1 MPAPL
6 RLAFVGQRVYF
17 GSCVIEDPLPG
28 VEPAFFDVLPDRP
41 AGPLLAALE
50 DFGPDAVVVFRPEIL
65 ERGAMREIDAL
76 TLGFLTEPLP
86 RSDNGVVHEDL
97 ATRLEYLRG
106 ADPLGFDRIVSFDP
120 HIVGAAGNAGLD
132 VWRSL
137 PIPVSD
143 RLYGEVRPARERP
156 QFFFIGRS
164 TPHREAFLGP
174 IKHAFDVVRVAH
186 GLTDA
191 KLREFMEESDVGIN
205 LHNEPYPSFEN
216 RVCMLLASGALVLT
230 EELSPLHGLE
240 PGVDLVEFKAP
251 WELWEI
257 ATRLTQTPDV
267 FRSVRINGRR
277 KAERFRASLVWPR
290 LIRDAPAGAALFGS
304 PRLAQQAC
312 HAVDTDRPRELRGR
326 KGESL

>member
-17 GSCVIEDPLPG
+17 GSCVMEDPAPG

-41 AGPLLAALE
+41 AGPLLDALA

-65 ERGAMREIDAL
+65 ERGALRELDAL
-76 TLGFLTEPLP
+76 TIGFLTEPLP
-86 RSDNGVVHEDL
+86 RSDNGLIHEDL
-97 ATRLEYLRG
+97 VTRLEYLRG
-106 ADPLGFDRIVSFDP
+106 ADPGGFDRIVAFDP
-120 HIVGAAGNAGLD
+120 HIAGAAGEVGLD

-143 RLYGEVRPARERP
+143 RLFAPVRPASEVP

-174 IKHAFDVVRVAH
+174 IKHDFDVVHVAH

-191 KLREFMEESDVGIN
+191 KLRDFMDESDVGIN

-216 RVCMLLASGALVLT
+216 RVCLLLASGALVLT
-230 EELSPLHGLE
+230 EELSPLHGLT
-240 PGVDLVEFKAP
+240 PGVDLVEFGAP

-257 ATRLTQTPDV
+257 CSRLTATPDA
-267 FRSVRINGRR
+267 FRSIRINGRR
-277 KAERFRASLVWPR
+277 KAERFRASRVWPR
-290 LIRDAPAGAALFGS
+290 LVADARADVALFGGRGA
-304 PRLAQQAC
+304 PRRA
-312 HAVDTDRPRELRGR
+312 ELPH
-326 KGESL
+326 